1 MDWNWL
7 FFSFEGRINRAKWW
21 LALLIFIVLSAV
33 VWLVVLPILGFSIWN
48 VTSPW
53 ASALVSLIV
62 TVIFAYPATAI
73 MVKRLND
80 RDRPNWLVA
89 VFWAPTILTL
99 LAQLLGVGATM
110 QEIGGQTVAVP
121 TTIGWIVNLLTL
133 VVGIWA
139 LVELGILK
147 GTPGPNRHGPDPL
160 AGRA

>member
-1 MDWNWL
+1 MSL
-7 FFSFEGRINRAKWW
+7 STSQLGRTGIT
-21 LALLIFIVLSAV
+21 V
-33 VWLVVLPILGFSIWN
+33 PILGFGVWK
-48 VTSPW
+48 VTSPR

-62 TVIFAYPATAI
+62 TVIFAYPATAV

-89 VFWAPTILTL
+89 VFWAPTILIL

-110 QEIGGQTVAVP
+110 QEIGGQTVMVP